1 MTRTA
6 AVSFAL
12 LLLSLIASRGVAA
25 PLRITGWVISPD
37 LSAVVEISPAFLRS
51 PAGRSPQPADT
62 ARPRSDGSFTLTV
75 PAPGVYR
82 AVLRAEGF
90 VPLEIALLPVVEE
103 TELPPAVLEPAVPLE
118 IRAVGPDGRPA
129 TGVAVCARS
138 WTEDPWGPAER
149 CGTTGVKG
157 RLLLLRGREERPVLL
172 VTDPRFA
179 PRVFETGEAGVS
191 TLSLTAARAALV
203 EVRRPDGRPAAGVE
217 ARIGLGS
224 AGFTDPAGRLAVAV
238 PEEGAEV
245 EFLGADG
252 LRARVVFVRGEAG
265 PRAVVLEPPRF
276 LAGRVLDAV
285 SRAPLHG
292 ALVWGGEAATRTA
305 ADGTFRLPVGSGPG
319 LSVEAAAAGHER
331 QVSFVR
337 SGAGAVTLALP
348 PAAGPRGGGS
358 ARRGF
363 GVSGRVL
370 DERGNAVP
378 GAWIFL
384 EGEDPEE
391 RWLAVADA
399 GGAFLLTAIPEK
411 EYRLSAV
418 APGFARPEPRRVR
431 VAGGPLSGLE
441 MRLARS
447 GTIVGRLAGLTAEEL
462 DGLLIMAR
470 PAGVGE
476 ESGAV
481 TARRLGLARADG
493 RYRIPDVPPGR
504 WEVTVLART
513 GRRALGSIDVAPGGG
528 ETALDLRLGSAL
540 TLSGRLRVDGRPA
553 AGTILAVSPEG
564 DPGAASAQAPV
575 GPDGVFAL
583 HGLPP
588 SRYLLLVILDSA
600 PWPVRTV
607 ELAADQ
613 SVILEIATGT
623 LTGRILGPDG
633 APLAGARIEVR
644 PRASGVDAFLPGP
657 RAQSDER
664 GAFELPRLPAGSHRL
679 LVTRPGA
686 APVESVVTVPP
697 GGRVWVDI
705 PLGSGQ
711 GLQGQQGLQGRERAP
726 FVPAVPA
733 VL

>member
-12 LLLSLIASRGVAA
+12 LLLSLPASRGVAA
-25 PLRITGWVISPD
+25 PLRITGWVVSPD
-37 LSAVVEISPAFLRS
+37 TPAVIEISPAFQRS
-51 PAGRSPQPADT
+51 SAGRSPQPADS

-75 PAPGVYR
+75 PEPGVYR
-82 AVLRAEGF
+82 AVLRAEGY
-90 VPLEIALLPVVEE
+90 VPLEITLLPVVGE
-103 TELPPAVLEPAVPLE
+103 TELPPAVPEPAVPLE
-118 IRAVGPDGRPA
+118 IRAIGPDGRPA
-129 TGVAVCARS
+129 TGVTVCARS

-179 PRVFETGEAGVS
+179 PHVFETGEAGVS
-191 TLSLTAARAALV
+191 TLSLTTARAALV

-224 AGFTDPAGRLAVAV
+224 AGFTDPAGRLAIAV

-245 EFLGADG
+245 EFLSPDG
-252 LRARVVFVRGEAG
+252 LRARVVLPRGARGEAG
-265 PRAVVLEPPRF
+265 PRTVLLEQPLS

-285 SRAPLHG
+285 SHAALPG

-305 ADGTFRLPVGSGPG
+305 SDGTFRLPVGSGPG
-319 LSVEAAAAGHER
+319 LAVEAAAAGHER

-337 SGAGAVTLALP
+337 SGIGAVTLALP
-348 PAAGPRGGGS
+348 PAAGPGADRS
-358 ARRGF
+358 APRGF

-470 PAGVGE
+470 PAAGDE
-476 ESGAV
+476 EPAAS
-481 TARRLGLARADG
+481 RRLGLAGADG
-493 RYRIPDVPPGR
+493 RYRIPGIPPGR
-504 WEVTVLART
+504 WEVTVRART
-513 GRRALGSIDVAPGGG
+513 GRKALGSIDVAPGGG

-564 DPGAASAQAPV
+564 DPGVASAQAPV
-575 GPDGVFAL
+575 GPAGTFAL
-583 HGLPP
+583 AGLPP
-588 SRYLLLVILDSA
+588 GSYLLLVILDSS

-607 ELAADQ
+607 ELTADRN
-613 SVILEIATGT
+613 VVLEIATGT

-644 PRASGVDAFLPGP
+644 PRAAGVDAFLPGP

-664 GAFELPRLPAGSHRL
+664 GAFELPRIPAGSHRL

-705 PLGSGQ
+705 PLAIGQ
-711 GLQGQQGLQGRERAP
+711 GLQGQ
-726 FVPAVPA
+726 
-733 VL
+733 